1 MGTWYEI
8 LPPEQLWEHSVTA
21 SWKVSSVEIN
31 TTPHMLR
38 EGPVHRLASPLL
50 TYWMVC
56 QSIFFHDLSK
66 LFPCQRVFPP
76 QQLLLIQHFWL
87 SCTSQLK
94 YVHHQCTREWPPWQ
108 SSDDSFLQLPLWS
121 TDLTMFHSNSK
132 SMISLGTREK
142 LFFQR
147 LRLNSSL
154 AKASSGCSQANVT
167 PFWIH
172 HPSRHTIRPNNCG
185 HPTITLPLF
194 LKNFPVEKV
203 LENSCG
209 DLLIY
214 NNLFFLP
221 LKGAKPK
228 RLLRHWTPL

>member
-31 TTPHMLR
+31 TTPHMLH
-38 EGPVHRLASPLL
+38 EGLVHRLASPPWRIEWFARASFSM
-50 TYWMVC
+50 T
-56 QSIFFHDLSK
+56 
-66 LFPCQRVFPP
+66 FPNSSHARGFFPP
-76 QQLLLIQHFWL
+76 QQLLLLQHFWL

-132 SMISLGTREK
+132 SMISLRTREK

-147 LRLNSSL
+147 LRLNSSFT
-154 AKASSGCSQANVT
+154 KASSGCSQANVT

-172 HPSRHTIRPNNCG
+172 HPSRHTIRPNDCG